1 MDVFDAA
8 ILQDQPAHLGLHL
21 SGALILVDLRGA
33 NTGLGEK
40 THAALWEH
48 LEHPRIKR
56 SMPVVGA
63 SNPGEWREAALRL
76 GESPNFSIVAL
87 VIVADSAIRKE
98 RIRDW
103 ALWGRGAG
111 FLLITGV
118 NLPEIHA
125 STVNSSPLFD
135 FTYEAED
142 VPGLLF
148 MPNLILRQFD
158 SMIGYD
164 LQDIRLITT
173 GRKGRVL
180 PVTDNGHDL
189 AKVTLD
195 WQNRKKDRE
204 LLGFIFAVRGS
215 IPLAEFDEA
224 YWISTYSLPEGDR
237 LWVYWHYEIIA
248 SPELQLCVICN

>member
-1 MDVFDAA
+1 MDVFDAV

-21 SGALILVDLRGA
+21 TGALILVDLRAA

-40 THAALWEH
+40 SHAPVWEH
-48 LEHPRIKR
+48 LGHPRIKW

-63 SNPGEWREAALRL
+63 SDPGEWQEAALRL
-76 GESPNFSIVAL
+76 GESPSFPIVTL
-87 VIVADSAIRKE
+87 VIVADHATRKE

-111 FLLITGV
+111 FLLIAGA

-125 STVNSSPLFD
+125 RTDNLPPLFD

-148 MPNLILRQFD
+148 IPNLILRLFD

-180 PVTDNGHDL
+180 PVADNGHDL
-189 AKVTLD
+189 AKAALD
-195 WQNRKKDRE
+195 WQNRNKDSE

-224 YWISTYSLPEGDR
+224 YWIATHGLPEGDR
-237 LWVYWHYEIIA
+237 LWVYWHYEIIE
-248 SPELQLCVICN
+248 SPELQLCVISN